1 MILTLEVAGFD
12 DACDIAQDILEDAAR
27 SIREALNDTGQTAQ
41 ILLRGDSLAD
51 FF

>member
-12 DACDIAQDILEDAAR
+12 QACDIAQDILDRAGQE
-27 SIREALNDTGQTAQ
+27 IREALNDTGQTAQ
-41 ILLRGDSLAD
+41 ILLRGDGLAE